1 MWSLLDN
8 FEWAYGYQKR
18 FGIVY
23 VDFAT
28 QTRIPKASSAFIAKV
43 ARDNAVPPLPAAW
56 PV

>member
-1 MWSLLDN
+1 MGL
-8 FEWAYGYQKR
+8 GYQKR

-28 QTRIPKASSAFIAKV
+28 QRRIPKASAAFYAKV

>member
-1 MWSLLDN
+1 MGV
-8 FEWAYGYQKR
+8 GYQKR

-28 QTRIPKASSAFIAKV
+28 QNRTPKASAGFYAGV
-43 ARDNAVPPLPAAW
+43 ARANAVPPLPAEW